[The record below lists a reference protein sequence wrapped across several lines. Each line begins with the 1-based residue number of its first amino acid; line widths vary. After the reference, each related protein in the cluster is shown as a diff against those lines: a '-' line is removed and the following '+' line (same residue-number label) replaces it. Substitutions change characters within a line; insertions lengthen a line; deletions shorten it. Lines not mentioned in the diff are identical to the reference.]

1 MKKFFLIIS
10 AALVAAVSCQ
20 KEDGG
25 KKSND
30 LLGEWKATKLEA
42 TFNNGNTLT
51 ITDAKDLESELEE
64 LYWFNVSENNIRPMN
79 TSFEIL
85 LPYELADGYILF
97 TGGEKDATYKIESLT
112 SSEMIIKYS
121 ADWTSLIYY
130 QKVK

>member
-51 ITDAKDLESELEE
+51 ITEAKALEYELEE

-121 ADWTSLIYY
+121 GDWTSLIYY

>member
-1 MKKFFLIIS
+1 
-10 AALVAAVSCQ
+10 
-20 KEDGG
+20 
-25 KKSND
+25 
-30 LLGEWKATKLEA
+30 
-42 TFNNGNTLT
+42 
-51 ITDAKDLESELEE
+51 
-64 LYWFNVSENNIRPMN
+64 MN

-121 ADWTSLIYY
+121 GDWTSLIYY